1 MLGVKSELM
10 LFIRHGRSRRHV
22 RRRVRAMGVRRGEQ
36 RTTPLTIAATG
47 TALFFPALAAL
58 VTAAVA
64 LDALD
69 LATTALVYHPR
80 EG

>member
-1 MLGVKSELM
+1 
-10 LFIRHGRSRRHV
+10 
-22 RRRVRAMGVRRGEQ
+22 MGVRRGEQ
-36 RTTPLTIAATG
+36 RTTPLTLTATG

-69 LATTALVYHPR
+69 LATTALVHHAALHRWRHPQR
-80 EG
+80 PECHL

>member
-1 MLGVKSELM
+1 MRGGRSELV
-10 LFIRHGRSRRHV
+10 LLIRHGWFLWHD

-36 RTTPLTIAATG
+36 RTTPLTIAAAG

>member
-1 MLGVKSELM
+1 
-10 LFIRHGRSRRHV
+10 
-22 RRRVRAMGVRRGEQ
+22 MGVRRGEQ
-36 RTTPLTIAATG
+36 RTTSLTIAATG